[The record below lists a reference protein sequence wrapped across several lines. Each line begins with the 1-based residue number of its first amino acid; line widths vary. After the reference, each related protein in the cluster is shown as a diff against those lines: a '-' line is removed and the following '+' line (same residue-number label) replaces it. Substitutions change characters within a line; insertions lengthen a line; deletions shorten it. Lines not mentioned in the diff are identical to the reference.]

1 MTHRSK
7 TIAAQMNVLHVLND
21 ARNDLKK
28 VSPQH
33 AAIDQVIS
41 AVTGLLTEE
50 DKKIMLPVAVK
61 DKIKKLI
68 GLTIQEPD
76 IPKSWIAR
84 TFHKKM
90 TITEYRYRLALLSTC
105 LVTFIHS
112 YK

>member
-7 TIAAQMNVLHVLND
+7 TVIVEIGVIHALND

-28 VSPQH
+28 VSPQQH

-50 DKKIMLPVAVK
+50 DKKIMLPAAVK

-68 GLTIQEPD
+68 GLTIEEPE
-76 IPKSWIAR
+76 PKSWIAR